1 MGALIKDSNMEK
13 IKISLNQPTITK
25 KDIDHFKKSLKPELF
40 SFLSRKVIKEFEDKF
55 ASYIGRKY
63 AVTCTS
69 GTTALHLALMA
80 LGVEEGEEV
89 MCPSYVSV
97 ALLHAI
103 NYLKAK
109 PKLTDCNFDIEKG
122 DFNISFPDVK
132 NKISSK
138 TKAIIVP
145 HMFGYPAEIDKII
158 GLGVP
163 VIEDA
168 TLSLGGSYHN
178 KKIGNF
184 GEISLFSFHYSKMMT
199 TGEGGI
205 LLTDS
210 KELFEKIRFLADKE
224 STVISQRL
232 DSRPEYHVQYNY
244 MMNGLG
250 SVLGISQLSQL
261 DGFVKKR
268 KEIAHI
274 YSQQLKN
281 ITEVPVLFKD
291 NIFWRYIIKTKRDSQ
306 EVIKEGLK
314 YGIQFGRGVYPPLH
328 KYLKMD
334 DELFPNTKKTISSI
348 IAVPLYP
355 SLNKKEI
362 RYIIETLKKTL

>member
-1 MGALIKDSNMEK
+1 MEKEK
-13 IKISLNQPTITK
+13 IKIQLNSPTITK
-25 KDIDHFKKSLKPELF
+25 KDIDYFKRSLEPELF
-40 SFLSRKVIKEFEDKF
+40 SFLSRPVIKEFENKLLK
-55 ASYIGRKY
+55 YIGRKY
-63 AVTCTS
+63 AMTCTS

-80 LGVEEGEEV
+80 LEIEEGDEV

-109 PKLTDCNFDIEKG
+109 PKLTDCNFDVKKG
-122 DFNISFPDVK
+122 DFNMSVSDTQD
-132 NKISSK
+132 KISPE

-158 GLGVP
+158 ELGIP

-168 TLSLGGSYHN
+168 TISLGGSYKG
-178 KKIGNF
+178 KKIGTF

-199 TGEGGI
+199 TGEGGV

-210 KELFEKIRFLADKE
+210 KELFDKIRFLADKE

-232 DSRPEYHVQYNY
+232 DPNPDYHVQYNY
-244 MMNGLG
+244 MMDGLS

-261 DGFVKKR
+261 NWFVKRR
-268 KEIAHI
+268 KEIAKT
-274 YSQQLKN
+274 YSKHLKN
-281 ITEVPVLFKD
+281 IAEVPIFFKD
-291 NIFWRYIIKTKRDSQ
+291 NIFWRYIIKTKKDSRDL
-306 EVIKEGLK
+306 IKEGLK
-314 YGIQFGRGVYPPLH
+314 YGIEFGRGVFPPLH

-334 DELFPNTKKTISSI
+334 DKLFPNTEKTISSVM
-348 IAVPLYP
+348 AVPIYP
-355 SLNKKEI
+355 SLEEKEI
-362 RYIIETLKKTL
+362 HYIIKILKKIL